1 MRQRHVPQK
10 LAGADTPH
18 LRDMEGNHADAADES
33 STTFDA
39 AVDIAAATLIADL
52 EAKVAAA
59 SDHADTDDD
68 TGATDLQS
76 LLKSLKEKH
85 SSIRQIRE
93 RVDGAQCD
101 LLVMR
106 EEAEAARDAALKSR
120 SSAEADINAAEQTIA
135 THQQPIEE
143 HQRKICQLQGENDA
157 LRKQIDAGSGWRPEQ
172 EAEKRSLLSSIAG
185 ARNNLHS
192 TQSQLDAMRS
202 QVLGMESSVRQAE
215 ASRDEATDEL
225 QTLAEKV
232 DAINREREIE
242 QQKKTRLE
250 NSCTDHQSHKF
261 QLENDLAEK
270 SSCLQKEKEGL
281 AASERRLREE
291 KATQE
296 AQQHKGDV
304 LTRQIKAAADKR
316 QRQLAINTEVENTNA
331 EKRLAVRTKAKE
343 LNDIDKDIVTMKR
356 QRELVARKMTAAE
369 EDRVRYEA
377 HVESLKL
384 EGAAKAETSLTAARK
399 EDEAQRRQIEA
410 LERES
415 TILQRNLDLSQRDA
429 RVYDD
434 LIRTNH
440 IAVQN
445 LESESIGIASTL
457 RANRKMIARID
468 MEKRRFEDNVQST
481 QRQHAEAT
489 DQLRQQEMKIVG
501 LRKKVQSGQNLLKRQ
516 QQTSK
521 KVQIESHHRSTHLVE
536 VQEELD
542 KVRRRYHILDRHIGQ
557 IQDEIGRT
565 NEVLA
570 AEHYQHFRADDQ
582 SSKLRQDIAIL
593 HRKIASTE
601 LHVRS
606 NDLTMKNL
614 NTAIDT
620 KDETISRLKKDYS
633 AMMSE
638 RDVTCAHLVTKRD
651 DIRNLKL
658 KLQSQQ
664 SLLHHGEV
672 MFQEQKEQI
681 ASLSEE
687 RQGLQEEKKQF
698 LSQAQEANVIVEQ
711 FTKLERELQRE
722 RAKKKV
728 LQNDLGRP
736 INIHRWRF
744 LEVKDPE
751 RYGLLQ
757 RAHRLQRRIL
767 DVADEIAE
775 KEGLIQSKAAMY
787 EAAKSNVGRM
797 PTVSSLQA
805 KVREQLNAIKS
816 KTEDIQKVNAEV
828 LSNRRRMVALKLEL
842 EVINEEYRALELDWV
857 QSAGEAEHSSSV

>member
-1 MRQRHVPQK
+1 M
-10 LAGADTPH
+10 
-18 LRDMEGNHADAADES
+18 
-33 STTFDA
+33 
-39 AVDIAAATLIADL
+39 
-52 EAKVAAA
+52 
-59 SDHADTDDD
+59 
-68 TGATDLQS
+68 
-76 LLKSLKEKH
+76 
-85 SSIRQIRE
+85 
-93 RVDGAQCD
+93 
-101 LLVMR
+101 
-106 EEAEAARDAALKSR
+106 
-120 SSAEADINAAEQTIA
+120 
-135 THQQPIEE
+135 
-143 HQRKICQLQGENDA
+143 
-157 LRKQIDAGSGWRPEQ
+157 
-172 EAEKRSLLSSIAG
+172 
-185 ARNNLHS
+185 
-192 TQSQLDAMRS
+192 
-202 QVLGMESSVRQAE
+202 
-215 ASRDEATDEL
+215 DEL

-232 DAINREREIE
+232 DALNREREIE

-250 NSCTDHQSHKF
+250 NSCTDHQSHKS

-270 SSCLQKEKEGL
+270 SSCLEKEKEVL
-281 AASERRLREE
+281 AASERRLRED
-291 KATQE
+291 KATLE
-296 AQQHKGDV
+296 AQHHTRDV
-304 LTRQIKAAADKR
+304 LARQIKAAADKR

-343 LNDIDKDIVTMKR
+343 LKDIDKDIVTMKR
-356 QRELVARKMTAAE
+356 QRELVARKMTSAE

-377 HVESLKL
+377 HLDIIKL
-384 EGAAKAETSLTAARK
+384 EKAKAETSLTVARK

-434 LIRTNH
+434 LIRTNQ
-440 IAVQN
+440 IALKN

-457 RANRKMIARID
+457 RAHRKMIARID
-468 MEKRRFEDNVQST
+468 MEKKRFEDNVQLA

-489 DQLRQQEMKIVG
+489 DQLRQQEMDIVG
-501 LRKKVQSGQNLLKRQ
+501 LRKKAQSGELSLKKQ
-516 QQTSK
+516 QHAYE
-521 KVQIESHHRSTHLVE
+521 KVQIESHHRSSHLVE

-542 KVRRRYHILDRHIGQ
+542 KVRRRYHILHRHIGQ

-570 AEHYQHFRADDQ
+570 AEHYQHFRADDE

-601 LHVRS
+601 LHVRN

-614 NTAIDT
+614 NAAIDT
-620 KDETISRLKKDYS
+620 KDETISRLKKQYC

-651 DIRNLKL
+651 DLRNLKL

-672 MFQEQKEQI
+672 MFDDQKEQI

-687 RQGLQEEKKQF
+687 RQGLQEDKKHL
-698 LSQAQEANVIVEQ
+698 LSQAQEAKVIVEQ

-767 DVADEIAE
+767 DAADEIAE
-775 KEGLIQSKAAMY
+775 KEGLIQSKQAMY

-805 KVREQLNAIKS
+805 QVREQANAIKS
-816 KTEDIQKVNAEV
+816 KTEDIQKMNAEV
-828 LSNRRRMVALKLEL
+828 LSNRRWMVALKLEL

-857 QSAGEAEHSSSV
+857 QSAGETEHTTFSTSLAT